1 MIPMEGGGYT
11 SPGVE
16 DFQFPGLFG
25 TDWITKPMLQAV
37 IAAIAVLVIWWL
49 ASRRLST
56 VPNKR
61 QFLMEYLYEFIR
73 NGVGRD
79 ILGPGFRP

>member
-37 IAAIAVLVIWWL
+37 IAAIEAVLPDGSSPFGRIEQ
-49 ASRRLST
+49 T
-56 VPNKR
+56 VVAP
-61 QFLMEYLYEFIR
+61 
-73 NGVGRD
+73 
-79 ILGPGFRP
+79 